1 MMLAGCKAE
10 LQSFLNRK
18 PEKLEV
24 VLMPDFFLDRLIH
37 LDCDLQHFSSR
48 LAEVAGR
55 KGGSIDGVPQ
65 ENLRGGNAV
74 NTSSALAALG
84 TRVTPIVC
92 ADRHGLELIKFYLG
106 QYDVDFSH
114 VKVAEKASVT
124 TALEFKTVEG
134 QVNVMLRDLGSLADF
149 GPSGLNEGDYGLIDD
164 ADVVCVFNWAG
175 TRKFGTELAAAV
187 FQRVKTEGR
196 GKTYCDTADPTPNSA
211 KVPELMEKVLKTRG
225 LDVLSLNENE
235 AVIYASL
242 LSSEI
247 CERRRQLP
255 LEELAMEAARVL
267 AKRLTARIDLHTTA
281 FSATFTGK
289 HEVVVPAFKIKA
301 LRATG
306 AGDAWNAGNILGD
319 ANGLSSEGRLALA
332 NAVSACYLS
341 DVLGEHP
348 TRQKLVRFVEKANM
362 VG

>member
-1 MMLAGCKAE
+1 MMLAECKAV

-24 VLMPDFFLDRLIH
+24 VLMPDFFLDRLIN
-37 LDCDLQHFSSR
+37 LDCDLQRFSSR
-48 LAEVAGR
+48 LAEVADR
-55 KGGSIDGVPQ
+55 KGGSLDGIPQ

-74 NTSSALAALG
+74 NTASALAALG
-84 TRVTPIVC
+84 AKVAPIVC
-92 ADRHGLELIKFYLG
+92 ADKLGMQQLHLYLG
-106 QYDVDFSH
+106 KYGVDLST
-114 VKVAEKASVT
+114 VKNIEKASVT
-124 TALEFKTVEG
+124 TALEFKAG
-134 QVNVMLRDLGSLADF
+134 GRKVNVMLRDLGSLADV
-149 GPSGLNEGDYGLIDD
+149 GPSSLTDGDYALIDN
-164 ADVVCVFNWAG
+164 ADVVCIFNWAG
-175 TRKFGTELAAAV
+175 TKKFGTELAAAV

-196 GKTYCDTADPTPNSA
+196 GKTYCDTADPTPNNT
-211 KVPELMEKVLKTRG
+211 KVPELMEKVLKTRI

-235 AVIYASL
+235 AIIYASL
-242 LSSEI
+242 LSGEI
-247 CERRRQLP
+247 GERRGQLP
-255 LEELAMEAARVL
+255 LEELAMDAARVL

>member
-37 LDCDLQHFSSR
+37 LDCDLPRFSSR

-74 NTSSALAALG
+74 NTASALAALG

-106 QYDVDFSH
+106 RYNVNFSH
-114 VKVAEKASVT
+114 VKVLEKASVT
-124 TALEFKTVEG
+124 TALEFNTASGKA
-134 QVNVMLRDLGSLADF
+134 NVMLRDLGTLADF
-149 GPSGLNEGDYGLIDD
+149 GPSSLSEGDYGLIDD

-175 TRKFGTELAAAV
+175 TRKSGTELAAAV
-187 FQRVKTEGR
+187 FQQVKTEGR
-196 GKTYCDTADPTPNSA
+196 GKTYCDTADPSPNSA
-211 KVPELMEKVLKTRG
+211 KIPELMAKVLKTRV

-235 AVIYASL
+235 AIIYASL

-247 CERRRQLP
+247 GERRGQLP
-255 LEELAMEAARVL
+255 LEELAMDAARVL

-289 HEVVVPAFKIKA
+289 NEVVVPAFKVEA

-319 ANGLSSEGRLALA
+319 AGGLSDECRLALA
-332 NAVSACYLS
+332 NAVSAYYLS
-341 DVLGEHP
+341 NPSGEHP
-348 TRQKLVRFVEKANM
+348 TRLELKRFI
-362 VG
+362 

>member
-1 MMLAGCKAE
+1 MMLAGCKDE
-10 LQSFLNRK
+10 LRSFLNRK

-37 LDCDLQHFSSR
+37 LDCDLQRFSSR

-74 NTSSALAALG
+74 NTASALAALG
-84 TRVTPIVC
+84 ATVTPIVC

-106 QYDVDFSH
+106 QYGADFSH
-114 VKVAEKASVT
+114 VKVVEKASVT
-124 TALEFKTVEG
+124 TALEFKTVDG

-149 GPSGLNEGDYGLIDD
+149 GPSGLSEDDYGLIDA

-175 TRKFGTELAAAV
+175 TRKSGTGLAATV
-187 FQRVKTEGR
+187 FQRVKTKGR
-196 GKTYCDTADPTPNSA
+196 GKTYCDTADPSPNSA
-211 KVPELMEKVLKTRG
+211 KIPELMEKVLKIQA

-235 AVIYASL
+235 AVVYASL

-247 CERRRQLP
+247 SERRGQLP
-255 LEELAMEAARVL
+255 LEELAMDAARVL

-289 HEVVVPAFKIKA
+289 SEVVAPAFKIKA

-306 AGDAWNAGNILGD
+306 AGDAWNAGNILGE
-319 ANGLSSEGRLALA
+319 AGGLSDECRLSLA

-341 DVLGEHP
+341 DPFGEHP
-348 TRQKLVRFVEKANM
+348 NRQKLVKFIERSH
-362 VG
+362 